1 MIHPCFQLSI
11 YNCLQ
16 SDCNCFGTLQ
26 ERDHTDFVCRMKD
39 YIERSDFVEKTVKAV
54 GKQFTMKQVNV
65 EDIDSYAKG
74 EHVKTTRLLT
84 MEELQEAMSCT
95 AAQSA

>member
-1 MIHPCFQLSI
+1 M
-11 YNCLQ
+11 
-16 SDCNCFGTLQ
+16 Q

-54 GKQFTMKQVNV
+54 RNQFTLKQVNL

-74 EHVKTTRLLT
+74 GYLKTTRLLT
-84 MEELQEAMSCT
+84 MEELEEAMADT
-95 AAQSA
+95 IQNT

>member
-1 MIHPCFQLSI
+1 MSRGIQLYI
-11 YNCLQ
+11 PIV
-16 SDCNCFGTLQ
+16 LQ

-54 GKQFTMKQVNV
+54 GNQFTLKHVDL

-74 EHVKTTRLLT
+74 EHLKSTRLLT
-84 MEELQEAMSCT
+84 MEELEEAT
-95 AAQSA
+95 AGTTQNA